1 MEKKPCTSCM
11 EYKRAYEYE
20 ANINKIYRSILRNLL
35 AKLNN
40 SDYDDGHSDT
50 VQPPPRIEPRDSVT
64 EL

>member
-11 EYKRAYEYE
+11 EYKTAYEYE
-20 ANINKIYRSILRNLL
+20 AKMNKIYRYVLRNLL

-40 SDYDDGHSDT
+40 SDYDNGT
-50 VQPPPRIEPRDSVT
+50 IQPPPRIEPRDSVT